1 MSAMRDRL
9 RELFVRTNPLQRV
22 AIGAALVALVAGAVL
37 LLGGGSKVSMSPLFT
52 DLTEGDAASVVSNL
66 ESQGISYEIKD
77 AGKTIYV
84 PSDIVYKTRLD
95 LSAAG
100 LPVANDGYALLD
112 KQGITTSEF
121 KQRTTYQRALEG
133 ELESTIGAIDAID
146 RARVQIALPNSSA
159 FIDDPGSPTASVL
172 VKTKNGSVLDEGQV
186 QAIAY
191 LVSSSLRNMKPEDVS
206 ITDTAGNIL
215 RAPGMAGFASGGSG
229 SKQQMQF
236 EQNLGMS
243 LTQLIGRTAGLDKVS
258 VKVSAVINM
267 DQRSQVSERYTK
279 PEGTEAETDTG
290 LINAENPS
298 SETYEGVNPNNN
310 SVLGP
315 DGAPVST
322 VANNATTNYEK
333 NTGDRTYLYDKVVE
347 QVQAA
352 PGAVSKL
359 SIAVAVDDKAVS
371 QEQVANIESLVRAA
385 AGIDQ
390 ARGDQ
395 VVVSRIPFVDT
406 SAEITEAEQAAED
419 AASSAQMMALIRSA
433 MIMIGLIV
441 ASFFAYRSVRKAR
454 TVVVESIDVTGLGG
468 GSSENVQSLTTVVNV
483 HDEEDEDLDKDALEA
498 LRDENQEELSKMA
511 DMQPEAVAQV
521 LRTWLSDPRR

>member
-1 MSAMRDRL
+1 
-9 RELFVRTNPLQRV
+9 
-22 AIGAALVALVAGAVL
+22 
-37 LLGGGSKVSMSPLFT
+37 
-52 DLTEGDAASVVSNL
+52 
-66 ESQGISYEIKD
+66 
-77 AGKTIYV
+77 
-84 PSDIVYKTRLD
+84 
-95 LSAAG
+95 
-100 LPVANDGYALLD
+100 
-112 KQGITTSEF
+112 
-121 KQRTTYQRALEG
+121 
-133 ELESTIGAIDAID
+133 
-146 RARVQIALPNSSA
+146 
-159 FIDDPGSPTASVL
+159 
-172 VKTKNGSVLDEGQV
+172 
-186 QAIAY
+186 
-191 LVSSSLRNMKPEDVS
+191 MKPEDVS

-333 NTGDRTYLYDKVVE
+333 NTGERTYLYDKVVE